1 MNKALSLFEI
11 PHFAKLTDRFIGFD
25 ELFDQMNMTM
35 NSKMDM
41 SFPPYDIYT
50 EDVPVSI
57 KNSKGKNVEEKVE
70 NHTFIKFALAGIKKT
85 DIKVQFDEN
94 VLTVYNE
101 KDNSE
106 EEKVTNGIRKNI
118 RLGIAQR
125 TFKITKTISKDL
137 ELVGAT
143 HEDGCLIIEFRKK
156 EPTVAQ
162 SAFVEIK

>member
-41 SFPPYDIYT
+41 GFPPYDIYT
-50 EDVPVSI
+50 EDVDVF
-57 KNSKGKNVEEKVE
+57 KQKGKNADLHKET
-70 NHTFIKFALAGIKKT
+70 HTFIKFALAGIPK
-85 DIKVQFDEN
+85 DELRVKFEDN
-94 VLTVYNE
+94 VLCVYNE
-101 KDNSE
+101 KKETDNPFP
-106 EEKVTNGIRKNI
+106 NNRKNI

-125 TFKITKTISKDL
+125 SFSVSKTISKDL

-156 EPTVAQ
+156 EPTAVK
-162 SAFVEIK
+162 SSFVEIK

>member
-25 ELFDQMNMTM
+25 DLFSEMNATM
-35 NSKMDM
+35 NTKMDM
-41 SFPPYDIYT
+41 GFPPYDIYT

-57 KNSKGKNVEEKVE
+57 KNSKGKLVEEKVE
-70 NHTFIKFALAGIKKT
+70 NHTFIKFALAGIKKS

-106 EEKVTNGIRKNI
+106 EEKISNEDCLKVISNQRNVITQEELDRFHKFQ
-118 RLGIAQR
+118 LGE
-125 TFKITKTISKDL
+125 
-137 ELVGAT
+137 EL
-143 HEDGCLIIEFRKK
+143 
-156 EPTVAQ
+156 
-162 SAFVEIK
+162 